1 MRKYHITGMEVKTV
15 YNIEITPIDMEA
27 ILEEVLRGDWSLM
40 TTLEAFTDYDM
51 NKLEPTRATCQ
62 QLLSELWDVRGGRAS
77 TRTRDYIVRD
87 ILSFDGVE
95 NYGLYNPI
103 TETANMVVYKR
114 GDRANG

>member
-15 YNIEITPIDMEA
+15 YNIEITPMDMEG
-27 ILEEVLRGDWSLM
+27 ILQEVLRGDWSLM
-40 TTLEAFTDYDM
+40 ASLEAFTEYDM
-51 NKLEPTRATCQ
+51 NKLEPTRATCEK
-62 QLLSELWDVRGGRAS
+62 LLGELWDVRGGRAS
-77 TRTRDYIVRD
+77 TRTRDYIFRD
-87 ILSFDGVE
+87 ILGFDGVE